1 MIIHEMN
8 QGTPE
13 WFKVKAGVPSSSCFS
28 QIITG
33 TGKPSDS
40 LKKYALKLATEKHLG
55 KSIDDGFSGTKYM
68 DRGTELEPESRA
80 DYEML
85 HQVTIREVGFITDD
99 LGRWGASTDGLV
111 NDDGLTEF
119 KNLISTSMMALLV
132 YLAKNPGKTEPKYIP
147 QIQGELFVTEREW
160 CDIVFYHPDFD
171 PIIHRHYPD
180 LVFQAALKAQLVKVI
195 AERNNILKLVN
206 GE

>member
-1 MIIHEMN
+1 MIIHEME

-13 WFKVKAGVPSSSCFS
+13 WFQVKVGVPSSSCFS
-28 QIITG
+28 QVITG
-33 TGKPSDS
+33 AGKPSGS

-55 KSIDDGFSGTKYM
+55 KPIDDGFKGNKYT
-68 DRGTELEPESRA
+68 DRGTELEPESRV
-80 DYEML
+80 DYEMTR
-85 HQVTIREVGFITDD
+85 QVTIREVGFITDD
-99 LGRWGASTDGLV
+99 LMRWGASTDGLV
-111 NDDGLTEF
+111 NGDGVTEF
-119 KNLISTSMMALLV
+119 KNIIATTMMDLLV
-132 YLAKNPGKTEPKYIP
+132 YIAKHGNKTPSSYIP

-180 LVFQAALKAQLVKVI
+180 LVFHSALKDQLMQVI
-195 AERNNILKLVN
+195 AERNNILKIVR